1 MMFTNQWFLRNS
13 LTILYVFTHD
23 HLLYWQANI
32 YWLLL
37 AKMYRLSVMLEQV
50 AKVSG
55 QTKDVVHSHDL
66 QY

>member
-1 MMFTNQWFLRNS
+1 MYLHMIIYCIDKPTYW
-13 LTILYVFTHD
+13 
-23 HLLYWQANI
+23 LLLAKMYR
-32 YWLLL
+32 LLL

-66 QY
+66 Q